1 MTDGIS
7 MPIDKLLLT
16 AEEAAESLGVGRST
30 VYDLMRLGHL
40 SSVKIGRARRIPVA
54 ALHRFARQLAGEDE
68 A

>member
-1 MTDGIS
+1 

-30 VYDLMRLGHL
+30 VYDLMRLGRL

-54 ALHRFARQLAGEDE
+54 ALHRFAGQLAAEDQ